1 MKIMIM
7 QGSFS
12 VITELVCATF
22 PAFLFREL
30 KISRRSKVAL
40 CILMDLG
47 VITTV
52 ACIVRT
58 SFSYQ
63 VLSEDVFWVGVAN
76 AIARIVEIHTGNIAA
91 SAPILK
97 PFWRYIHARWT
108 GADPNQLISRRAP
121 PPSLNHWFSRFW
133 ITSNSQSRADDR
145 GSSAGPVTKK

>member
-30 KISRRSKVAL
+30 KISRRSKVVL

-47 VITTV
+47 VITAV
-52 ACIVRT
+52 VCIVRT

-63 VLSEDVFWVGVAN
+63 VLSEEVFWVGLAN
-76 AIARIVEIHTGNIAA
+76 AIARIVKIHTGRQCSDPETVLALHPRPLDGRRSESTYFPSCSAA
-91 SAPILK
+91 FP
-97 PFWRYIHARWT
+97 
-108 GADPNQLISRRAP
+108 Q
-121 PPSLNHWFSRFW
+121 SLVLTFLDH
-133 ITSNSQSRADDR
+133 
-145 GSSAGPVTKK
+145 V